1 MRVIAAS
8 LLTTKQVAE
17 TLSVSPECVLRWWRA
32 GRIGGYRLGGNGP
45 LRFRPDDVEAFLE
58 PGRRDAAAGQRGA
71 LHVSPARRIV
81 EAP

>member
-8 LLTTKQVAE
+8 LLTTRQVAE

-32 GRIGGYRLGGNGP
+32 GRIGGYRLGGSGP

-58 PGRRDAAAGQRGA
+58 PGRRDALLAELGTVEVR
-71 LHVSPARRIV
+71 SPLT
-81 EAP
+81 